1 MTSVQQGIYPSN
13 FIFYGLKEGAWG
25 LKFFSVA
32 VELVKMGG
40 LIPKYLQFGG
50 PLSIFILSV
59 NNHLAVHL
67 WVTQCKQVDYF
78 SAVQFLILFVLTF
91 FGQQIELINQS
102 LIMAVFSILQLQ
114 GKLPFPLFPFHNT
127 TGCQKREI
135 RSASFI
141 AIV

>member
-13 FIFYGLKEGAWG
+13 FNFYGLKEGAWG
-25 LKFFSVA
+25 LKFFSLA

-67 WVTQCKQVDYF
+67 WVTLCKQVDYF
-78 SAVQFLILFVLTF
+78 SSVQFLILFVRTF
-91 FGQQIELINQS
+91 FGQQIEIINY
-102 LIMAVFSILQLQ
+102 FNNSII
-114 GKLPFPLFPFHNT
+114 FNH
-127 TGCQKREI
+127 
-135 RSASFI
+135 
-141 AIV
+141 